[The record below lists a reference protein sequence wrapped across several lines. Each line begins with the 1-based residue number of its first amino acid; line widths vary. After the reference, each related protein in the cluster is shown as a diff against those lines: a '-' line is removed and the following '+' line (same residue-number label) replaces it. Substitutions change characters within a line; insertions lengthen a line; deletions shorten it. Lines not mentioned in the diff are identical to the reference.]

1 MGALI
6 GGTLVI
12 EQIFSIPG
20 LGSEIGIAIF
30 SRQFFALQSYIALIA
45 VGYVLFNGIID
56 VILGFVDPR
65 TRERRNA

>member
-1 MGALI
+1 
-6 GGTLVI
+6 V
-12 EQIFSIPG
+12 
-20 LGSEIGIAIF
+20 IGIAIF

-56 VILGFVDPR
+56 VLLGFVDPR